1 MKCHDKIYL
10 PKYSKSFY
18 ERYLKISQF
27 RRYRVELWLAFPV
40 IVITTYIVKD
50 NLFVCV
56 SNCYNVIKL
65 SR

>member
-27 RRYRVELWLAFPV
+27 LRDTVDLWLTFPV

-50 NLFVCV
+50 NLFA
-56 SNCYNVIKL
+56 
-65 SR
+65 